1 MRESGILMPVSSLP
15 GPYGIGCFGKAAF
28 QFVDFLSAAGQTIWQ
43 LLPLSPTG
51 YGDSPYQSCSAFAG
65 NPYFVDLEALEK
77 EGLLTAADLKAESWG
92 KDPLEVDY
100 GTLYVSRFAV
110 LRKAYAAWRSQCAG
124 LHGCAYYYPDDY
136 YAFTLAN
143 EDWLEDY
150 ALYMALKVANKMKNW
165 VEWDAPYRRRDKA
178 ALAAFAAANEE
189 EIGFWKFV
197 QYKFSVQWQAV
208 KTYANEK
215 GVQILGDIPIY
226 VSADSVDAWVG
237 GKLFELDADGRFAR
251 VAGCPPDYFSADGQ
265 LWGNPLYDWNAQAK
279 TGYAWWIGRVRHAL
293 GLYDLLRIDHFRAF
307 DTYWAIPA
315 DASTAREGK
324 WEQGPGMALFRALED
339 ALGELPIVAE
349 DLGLLFDSVRQ
360 LLADSGL
367 PGMKVLQFAF
377 DPGCDSEY
385 LPHNHIPNCV
395 VYPGTHDNTTL
406 KDWLATANPGE
417 LAKAKAMLG
426 LNEEE
431 GYVRGVIRAALGS
444 VAKLTIIPMADWLEL
459 GAEARINAPGTG
471 TGNWQWRAEEG
482 FATPALARQM
492 RSLCA
497 VFARCSAPEPEPEK
511 KPVQPFTHEAFL
523 ALCADQLGR
532 PAAQLTPEADFAE
545 LGVDSFDKVGLA
557 LAIEDSFGAVISD
570 EDLIDVKTVGQME
583 YLVEYLLK

>member
-1 MRESGILMPVSSLP
+1 MAVNKDHET
-15 GPYGIGCFGKAAF
+15 CKAV
-28 QFVDFLSAAGQTIWQ
+28 QAAGSFCVTLLAEDAPEELVNAFGYKSGRVVDKFEGRDVQTD
-43 LLPLSPTG
+43 G
-51 YGDSPYQSCSAFAG
+51 AG
-65 NPYFVDLEALEK
+65 NPYLK
-77 EGLLTAADLKAESWG
+77 ENM
-92 KDPLEVDY
+92 
-100 GTLYVSRFAV
+100 VSRISCKVVDKLEIGSYILFVGQATEAEV
-110 LRKAYAAWRSQCAG
+110 LGTGNVLTLKAYANQQG
-124 LHGCAYYYPDDY
+124 
-136 YAFTLAN
+136 
-143 EDWLEDY
+143 
-150 ALYMALKVANKMKNW
+150 
-165 VEWDAPYRRRDKA
+165 
-178 ALAAFAAANEE
+178 
-189 EIGFWKFV
+189 
-197 QYKFSVQWQAV
+197 V
-208 KTYANEK
+208 K
-215 GVQILGDIPIY
+215 IFGDIPIY
-226 VSADSVDAWVG
+226 VSADSADAWAG
-237 GKLFELDADGRFAR
+237 GSLFEVDGEGRPRR

-315 DASTAREGK
+315 DATTAREGK

-349 DLGLLFDSVRQ
+349 DLGLLFDSVRR

-426 LNEEE
+426 LNKEE

-444 VAKLTIIPMADWLEL
+444 VARLTVIPMADWLEL
-459 GAEARINAPGTG
+459 GPEARINAPGTG
-471 TGNWQWRAEEG
+471 AGNWQWRAEEG
-482 FATPALARQM
+482 FDTPALARQM

-497 VFARCSAPEPEPEK
+497 VFARCSAPEPEQEK
-511 KPVQPFTHEAFL
+511 QPVQPFTHGAFL

-557 LAIEDSFGAVISD
+557 LAIEDTFGAVISD

>member
-1 MRESGILMPVSSLP
+1 MRASGILMPVFSLP
-15 GPYGIGCFGKAAF
+15 GPFGIGTLGKEAF
-28 QFVDFLSAAGQTIWQ
+28 AFVDFLAEAKQTYWQ
-43 LLPLSPTG
+43 ILPIGPTG
-51 YGDSPYQSCSAFAG
+51 YGDSPYQSFSAFAG
-65 NPYFVDLEALEK
+65 NPYFIDYRLLADA
-77 EGLLTAADLKAESWG
+77 GLLTAD
-92 KDPLEVDY
+92 EVPAAQPVGPIDY
-100 GTLYVSRFAV
+100 GALYNERPV
-110 LRKAYAAWRSQCAG
+110 LLKKAADRLLAAPTP
-124 LHGCAYYYPDDY
+124 AY
-136 YAFTLAN
+136 
-143 EDWLEDY
+143 EDFCDAQDFWLEDY
-150 ALYMALKVANKMKNW
+150 ALFMAVKAAQGQAGLADW
-165 VEWDAPYRRRDKA
+165 PDELRCREPEALAAAEA
-178 ALAAFAAANEE
+178 ALAESVNYYKA
-189 EIGFWKFV
+189 V
-197 QYKFSVQWQAV
+197 QFFFYTQWNTLKA
-208 KTYANEK
+208 YANGK
-215 GVQILGDIPIY
+215 GIQLVGDIPIY
-226 VSADSVDAWVG
+226 VSPDSSDLWTHPE
-237 GKLFELDADGRFAR
+237 LFQTDGRMHLTQ
-251 VAGCPPDYFSADGQ
+251 VAGCPPDAFAADGQ
-265 LWGNPLYDWNAQAK
+265 LWGNPLYDWNAQAR

-406 KDWLATANPGE
+406 KDWLATAAPGE

-444 VAKLTIIPMADWLEL
+444 VAKLTVIPMADWLEL